1 MEGVKTMIQ
10 KGLKGIVAAETAISH
25 IDGIEGKLIYRG
37 YEIGDLTSRFSFEEV
52 AHLLWFGEL
61 PDDEQLQNLKSE
73 LIRNRELPLHIKSIL
88 DHLPEDMDLMSVI
101 RTAISSE
108 GVYSYGWK
116 PTASQAFRLTSLVP
130 TIICYWTR
138 RLNEKPFVEPSPDLS
153 HVENY
158 LYMLTGEIPTKAH
171 TLALETYMILTLE
184 HGMNA
189 STFSARV
196 TASTESDMVSAA
208 TSAIG
213 TMKGPLHGGA
223 PSAVIDLLDEIR
235 EAGSA
240 EQVIRG
246 KLENGEK
253 LMGFGHRVYKT
264 HDPRAVALKAK
275 LLELVGEDE
284 WLDLALQVETTAIA
298 LLQEYKPGRA
308 LYTNVEFYAAAIMK
322 AIELDPALFTP
333 TFTASRMVGW
343 TAHILEQAEDNTIYR
358 PQSVYT
364 GKFHDKVT
372 SNE

>member
-1 MEGVKTMIQ
+1 MQ
-10 KGLKGIVAAETAISH
+10 KGLKGIVAAETEISH
-25 IDGIEGKLIYRG
+25 IDGTEGKLIYRG
-37 YEIGDLTSRFSFEEV
+37 FEIGDLTSRYSFEEV
-52 AHLLWFGEL
+52 AYLLWYGKL
-61 PDDEQLQNLKSE
+61 PNQDQLQTLSDE
-73 LIRNRELPLHIKSIL
+73 LIRNRTLPLHMKNIL
-88 DHLPEDMDLMSVI
+88 DHLPKDMDLMSVI
-101 RTAISSE
+101 RTAVSSE
-108 GVYSYGWK
+108 GLTSYGWK
-116 PTASQAFRLTSLVP
+116 PSIEQAIRLTSLVP
-130 TIICYWTR
+130 TIISYWTR
-138 RLNEKPFVEPSPDLS
+138 GIEGRSFVEPSEELS

-158 LYMLTGEIPTKAH
+158 LYMLNGELPSKAH

-223 PSAVIDLLDEIR
+223 PSGVIDLLDEVR
-235 EAGSA
+235 RVGSA
-240 EQVIRG
+240 ELVIRR

-264 HDPRAVALKAK
+264 HDPRAVALKTK
-275 LLELVGEDE
+275 LLEIVGEDE
-284 WLDLALQVETTAIA
+284 WLDLALEVERTAIE
-298 LLQEYKPGRA
+298 LLEEYKPGRS

-322 AIELDPALFTP
+322 AIQLDPALFTP

-364 GKFHDKVT
+364 GKFYDISSLEMKT
-372 SNE
+372 GQ